1 MKWPFT
7 LLVLSFFLLPVV
19 LHAQEEK
26 VDLEMIKKIRDEE
39 MSHSQ
44 VAMIAHYLTD
54 VSGCTINKFTWL

>member
-7 LLVLSFFLLPVV
+7 LLAFSLFLSLSF

-26 VDLEMIKKIRDEE
+26 VDTEMVRKIRDEE
-39 MSHSQ
+39 TNHSQ

-54 VSGCTINKFTWL
+54 VFWAHD